1 VSDRSKHLSN
11 QADFQGSQLSS
22 NNLPRARAGTVL
34 AGFFVALPAFLFYA
48 ILFRNALNLPIL
60 DDYDALLNFLNQ
72 ITQLNTTSAKAAYF
86 LASQHNEYKLF
97 LTHGIVWLAYSL
109 GGHIDFRILFAIGN
123 GFVLLL
129 AILLWK
135 MFLPNSRDTATRLAY
150 FIPVTCLLFQLQ
162 YWETLNWAMTGIQNL
177 GVLVFSL
184 GTIYLLLRGQRSAFY
199 CALASLVLAV
209 SSSGNGII
217 VIPIGVMILAFERRY
232 LRIASWVV
240 VSAGCIAAY
249 AYHYS
254 TVTSAHSGA
263 HRSVFLTILHMNP
276 AYAIAFIGSAGS
288 VPFKLGSFVLGVLLC
303 VFFAWMVRRGY
314 IRKNPFVSYCVLF
327 LLLTAIGVAGIRSD
341 FGIEKA
347 TTARYTIYSTLL
359 LIFAWFGIVEEF
371 LQHRPASLFHND
383 VFLCAV
389 VVAVLFS
396 LWGDLG
402 GWLQIELRNRYVV
415 QAMAV
420 FENPALPNSSE
431 GPSPPILYS
440 PVRAASDA
448 FNQRARAIL
457 TQSIKL
463 GIYQPQPYWG
473 VNL

>member
-1 VSDRSKHLSN
+1 VRDRMEQQRNRVFIENELPFSVNS
-11 QADFQGSQLSS
+11 
-22 NNLPRARAGTVL
+22 PRARFKTIL
-34 AGFFVALPAFLFYA
+34 AGLFAVLPAILFYT

-60 DDYDALLNFLNQ
+60 DDYDALLNFLNE
-72 ITQLNTTSAKAAYF
+72 ITQLGSTPAKAAYF

-135 MFLPNSRDTATRLAY
+135 MFLPNCKDTANRLAY
-150 FIPVTCLLFQLQ
+150 FIPVTWLLFQLQ

-184 GTIYLLLRGQRSAFY
+184 GAIYLLVRGGRWAFC
-199 CALASLVLAV
+199 CALASLILAV
-209 SSSGNGII
+209 SSSGNGLI

-232 LRIASWVV
+232 VRIADWVV
-240 VSAGCIAAY
+240 VSGGCVAAY

-254 TVTSAHSGA
+254 TVASAHTDA
-263 HRSVFLTILHMNP
+263 HRSVFSTILRMNP
-276 AYAIAFIGSAGS
+276 AYAVAFIGSAGS
-288 VPFKLGSFVLGVLLC
+288 VPFKPASFVLGFLLC
-303 VFFAWMVRRGY
+303 AFLVYMARRGY
-314 IRKNPFVSYCVLF
+314 IRKNPLVSYCVLF

-341 FGIEKA
+341 FGVEKA
-347 TTARYTIYSTLL
+347 TTARYTVYSTLL

-448 FNQRARAIL
+448 FNHRARAIL